1 MIIIIN
7 MIMIIT
13 LVHDDDDDHHDDDD
27 DDDDG
32 QSSVTMIIIRG
43 VSAALENEQVV
54 RYGAEPAGDRRGDVG
69 HPGVA
74 SAGVGAAAPL

>member
-13 LVHDDDDDHHDDDD
+13 LVHDDDDDDLHDD